1 MKDILYLGVILIAA
15 ITLAACGDDK
25 KKASPK
31 IEDRTVWF
39 QDDDGRKYFRPVDME
54 KIEAFEGNGVP
65 VDKDQ
70 ADIYIKEMKED
81 QEKIPDYVEVY
92 SHTPDHD
99 FQTECVRKAGVV
111 RKIHGG
117 KWACRYPARDLK

>member
-1 MKDILYLGVILIAA
+1 MRELLTLAVILIAMVV
-15 ITLAACGDDK
+15 LAGCRDEPK
-25 KKASPK
+25 RSPA

-39 QDDDGRKYFRPVDME
+39 QDDVGRKYFRPMDME

-70 ADIYIKEMKED
+70 ADAYIKEMKED
-81 QEKIPDYVEVY
+81 QEKIPDYVEVF

-99 FQTECVRKAGVV
+99 FETECVRKAGVM

-117 KWACRYPARDLK
+117 KWVCRYPARDLK